1 VHVVDGE
8 RPVILRVPG
17 KARKAHSDVAPRNL
31 HTSSINYWTL
41 QGIIHTASLASPR
54 NETSRK
60 RYRL

>member
-8 RPVILRVPG
+8 GPVILRVPG
-17 KARKAHSDVAPRNL
+17 KAREAHSDVAPRNL

-54 NETSRK
+54 N
-60 RYRL
+60 